1 MLWSRRCK
9 HFLANC
15 MCILSTLLMPIFLA
29 LPPPRMRLI
38 NTLKALFVSTSLV
51 LTCCCVALCFF
62 AVTDHAIFM
71 RQMAVG
77 AESQNRYFRY
87 SLHDPMRGIH
97 SSDNEVLESTIV
109 KASLFNAFLSQI
121 VRSPVFG
128 SGYSRRGHLGV

>member
-1 MLWSRRCK
+1 MHTKYSFDAYFFGTTATSNEAYQYAKGAVREHLAGFDMLLRS
-9 HFLANC
+9 
-15 MCILSTLLMPIFLA
+15 P
-29 LPPPRMRLI
+29 
-38 NTLKALFVSTSLV
+38 LV
-51 LTCCCVALCFF
+51 FF

-77 AESQNRYFRY
+77 AESQNRYSRY